1 MAAKAGAA
9 ECVTRAVEQGEA
21 KNNALFVFMLWK
33 IAPKLSKT
41 SSNLQYYNI
50 YNN

>member
-9 ECVTRAVEQGEA
+9 ECVTRATEQGEERTMRFLSLCYR
-21 KNNALFVFMLWK
+21 KNV
-33 IAPKLSKT
+33 PKLSKT
-41 SSNLQYYNI
+41 SSSLQYYNI